1 MQLAAATEEGDLGS
15 PFLIAALWAILGT
28 SRAAVEPGVQ
38 QGTLMITSKLPHVGT
53 TIFTQMSQLAVE
65 AGALNLSQGF
75 PDFDGPQALRDAVGR
90 HIANGH
96 NQYAPMTGLP
106 ALRQQVAAKI
116 ARSYGVEVNADSEV
130 TITPGATQ
138 AIFCAIQAVIQR
150 GDEVIVFDPCYDS
163 YEPAVELAGGRCV
176 HVQLGLEDFAIDWQR
191 LAEALSPRT
200 RMIILNTPHNPS
212 GALISRAELDQLAA
226 LIRDRDIYLVSD
238 EVYEHLVFDG
248 VPHVSVLA
256 HEELYKRAFVVS
268 SFGKTYHVTG
278 WKTGYVVAPPAL
290 SAELRK
296 VHQYVSFCGVT
307 PLQYALAD
315 FMAQCPE
322 HVEELPAFYQ
332 AKRDLFCD
340 LLSASRFSFTRVAGT
355 YFQLVDYAQIRPD
368 LNDVDMAKW
377 MTREHGVAA
386 IPVSVFY
393 QQPPQGQ
400 RLVRLC
406 FAKREETL
414 RQAAEKLC
422 VI

>member
-1 MQLAAATEEGDLGS
+1 
-15 PFLIAALWAILGT
+15 
-28 SRAAVEPGVQ
+28 
-38 QGTLMITSKLPHVGT
+38 MITSKLPHVGT

-65 AGALNLSQGF
+65 TGALNLSQGF

-176 HVQLGLEDFAIDWQR
+176 HVQLGLEDFAIDWQQ
-191 LAEALSPRT
+191 LGQALSPRT

-212 GALISRAELDQLAA
+212 GALISRAELEQLAA

-393 QQPPQGQ
+393 RQPPQGQ

>member
-1 MQLAAATEEGDLGS
+1 
-15 PFLIAALWAILGT
+15 
-28 SRAAVEPGVQ
+28 
-38 QGTLMITSKLPHVGT
+38 MIISKLPNVGT

-65 AGALNLSQGF
+65 TGALNLSQGF
-75 PDFDGPQALRDAVGR
+75 PDFDGPQALRDALGW
-90 HIANGH
+90 HAANGH

-116 ARSYGVEVNADSEV
+116 ARSYGVQVDADAEV

-150 GDEVIVFDPCYDS
+150 GDEVIVFDPSYDS
-163 YEPAVELAGGRCV
+163 YEPSVELAGGRCV
-176 HVQLGLEDFAIDWQR
+176 HVPLAGQGFALDWQK
-191 LAEALSPRT
+191 LGEALSPRT
-200 RMIILNTPHNPS
+200 RMIILNSPHNPS

-256 HEELYKRAFVVS
+256 HEELYQRAFVVS

-315 FMAQCPE
+315 FMADHPE

-340 LLSASRFSFTRVAGT
+340 LLSASRFSFNRVSGT
-355 YFQLVDYAQIRPD
+355 YFQLVDYSQIRPD
-368 LNDVDMAKW
+368 LNDVDMAIW

-393 QQPPQGQ
+393 QQPIPEQ

-414 RQAAEKLC
+414 RQAAERLC
-422 VI
+422 AI

>member
-1 MQLAAATEEGDLGS
+1 
-15 PFLIAALWAILGT
+15 
-28 SRAAVEPGVQ
+28 
-38 QGTLMITSKLPHVGT
+38 MITSKLPNVGT
-53 TIFTQMSQLAVE
+53 TIFTRMSQLAVE
-65 AGALNLSQGF
+65 TGALNLSQGF
-75 PDFDGPQALRDAVGR
+75 PDFDGPQALRDAVGK
-90 HIANGH
+90 HIASGH
-96 NQYAPMTGLP
+96 NQYSPMTGLP

-116 ARSYGVEVNADSEV
+116 ARSYGCQVDADSEV

-138 AIFCAIQAVIQR
+138 AIFCAIQAVIHS

-176 HVQLGLEDFAIDWQR
+176 HVQLGLEDFAIDWQK
-191 LAEALSPRT
+191 LEAALSPRT
-200 RMIILNTPHNPS
+200 RMIILNSPHNPS
-212 GALISRAELDQLAA
+212 GALISRAEMDQLAR
-226 LIRDRDIYLVSD
+226 LIAERDIYLISD

-256 HEELYKRAFVVS
+256 HEALYPRAFVVS

-290 SAELRK
+290 TAELRK

-315 FMAQCPE
+315 FMAAHPE

-332 AKRDLFCD
+332 QKRDLFCD
-340 LLSASRFSFTRVAGT
+340 LLQPSRFSFTRVAGT
-355 YFQLVDYAQIRPD
+355 YFQLVDYSRIRPD
-368 LNDVDMAKW
+368 LNDVDMSIW
-377 MTREHGVAA
+377 LTREHGVAT

-393 QQPPQGQ
+393 QSPPEGQ

-422 VI
+422 AI

>member
-1 MQLAAATEEGDLGS
+1 
-15 PFLIAALWAILGT
+15 
-28 SRAAVEPGVQ
+28 
-38 QGTLMITSKLPHVGT
+38 MITSKLPNVGT

-65 AGALNLSQGF
+65 TGALNLSQGF
-75 PDFDGPQALRDAVGR
+75 PDFEGPQALRDAVGR

-106 ALRQQVAAKI
+106 DLRQQVAAKI

-176 HVQLGLEDFAIDWQR
+176 HVQLGLDDFAIDWQK
-191 LAEALSPRT
+191 LGEALSPRT

-256 HEELYKRAFVVS
+256 HEELYPRAFVVS

-315 FMAQCPE
+315 FMAECPE
-322 HVEELPAFYQ
+322 HVEQLPAFYQ

-340 LLSASRFSFTRVAGT
+340 LLSPSRFSFTRVAGT
-355 YFQLVDYAQIRPD
+355 YFQLVDYSQIRPD
-368 LNDVDMAKW
+368 LNDVDMATW

>member
-1 MQLAAATEEGDLGS
+1 
-15 PFLIAALWAILGT
+15 
-28 SRAAVEPGVQ
+28 
-38 QGTLMITSKLPHVGT
+38 MISSKLPNVGT
-53 TIFTQMSQLAVE
+53 TIFTTMSQLA
-65 AGALNLSQGF
+65 AQTGALNLSQGF
-75 PDFDGPQALRDAVGR
+75 PDFDGPQALRDAVAR
-90 HIANGH
+90 HIADGH

-106 ALRQQVAAKI
+106 ALREQVAAKI
-116 ARSYGVEVNADSEV
+116 ARSYGRTVNADTEV

-138 AIFCAIQAVIQR
+138 GIFCAIQAVIR
-150 GDEVIVFDPCYDS
+150 TGDEVIVFDPCYDS
-163 YEPAVELAGGRCV
+163 YEPSVELAGGRCV
-176 HVQLGLEDFAIDWQR
+176 HVQLDAQDFAIDWQKLR
-191 LAEALSPRT
+191 DALSPRT
-200 RMIILNTPHNPS
+200 RMIILNSPHNPS

-226 LIRDRDIYLVSD
+226 LIADRDIYLVSD

-248 VPHVSVLA
+248 VKHVSVLA
-256 HEELYKRAFVVS
+256 HEQLYQRAFVVS

-307 PLQYALAD
+307 PLQWALAD
-315 FMAQCPE
+315 YMAAHPE
-322 HVEELPAFYQ
+322 HVDQLPAFYQ

-340 LLSASRFSFTRVAGT
+340 LLTPSRFTFSRVAGT
-355 YFQLVDYAQIRPD
+355 YFQLVDYSAIRPD
-368 LNDVDMAKW
+368 LNDVDMALW
-377 MTREHGVAA
+377 MTREQGVAT

-393 QQPPQGQ
+393 QTPIPEQ

-414 RQAAEKLC
+414 RAAAEKLC

>member
-1 MQLAAATEEGDLGS
+1 MLH
-15 PFLIAALWAILGT
+15 
-28 SRAAVEPGVQ
+28 
-38 QGTLMITSKLPHVGT
+38 SKLPNVGT
-53 TIFTQMSQLAVE
+53 TIFTRMSQLAVE
-65 AGALNLSQGF
+65 TGALNLSQGF
-75 PDFDGPQALRDAVGR
+75 PDFDGPQALREAVGR
-90 HIANGH
+90 HIAAGH

-106 ALRQQVAAKI
+106 ALREQVAAKI
-116 ARSYGVEVNADSEV
+116 ARSYGRTANADTEI

-138 AIFCAIQAVIQR
+138 AIFCAIQALIHP

-163 YEPAVELAGGRCV
+163 YEPSVELAGGRCV
-176 HVQLGLEDFAIDWQR
+176 HVPLALPGFAIDWQV
-191 LAEALSPRT
+191 LTDALSDKT
-200 RMIILNTPHNPS
+200 RLIILNSPHNPS

-226 LIRDRDIYLVSD
+226 LIRERDIYLLSD
-238 EVYEHLVFDG
+238 EVYEHLVFAG
-248 VPHVSVLA
+248 VRHASVLA
-256 HEELYKRAFVVS
+256 HEELYQRAFVVS

-307 PLQYALAD
+307 PLQWALAD
-315 FMAQCPE
+315 FMAEHPE

-340 LLSASRFSFTRVAGT
+340 LLVESRFSFSRAAGS
-355 YFQLVDYAQIRPD
+355 YFQLVDYSTIRDD
-368 LNDVDMAKW
+368 LDDLAMAEW
-377 MTREHGVAA
+377 MTREHGVAT

-393 QQPPQGQ
+393 QQPPKGL
-400 RLVRLC
+400 RLLRLC

-422 VI
+422 AI

>member
-1 MQLAAATEEGDLGS
+1 
-15 PFLIAALWAILGT
+15 
-28 SRAAVEPGVQ
+28 
-38 QGTLMITSKLPHVGT
+38 MIDSKLPNVGT
-53 TIFTQMSQLAVE
+53 TIFTVMSQLAAE
-65 AGALNLSQGF
+65 TGAINLSQGF
-75 PDFDGPQALRDAVGR
+75 PDFDGPQALRDALSLHV
-90 HIANGH
+90 AQGH
-96 NQYAPMTGLP
+96 NQYSPMTGLP

-116 ARSYGVEVNADSEV
+116 ARCYGREVNPDSEV

-138 AIFCAIQAVIQR
+138 AIFCAVQAVIR
-150 GDEVIVFDPCYDS
+150 PGDEVIVFDPCYDS

-176 HVQLGLEDFAIDWQR
+176 HVQLGLDDFSIDWQK
-191 LAEALSPRT
+191 LGDALSPRT
-200 RMIILNTPHNPS
+200 RMIILNSPHNPS

-226 LIRDRDIYLVSD
+226 LIANRDIYLVSD

-248 VPHVSVLA
+248 VLHVSVLA
-256 HEELYKRAFVVS
+256 HEELYQRAFVVS

-307 PLQYALAD
+307 PLQWALAD
-315 FMAQCPE
+315 FMAAHPE

-332 AKRDLFCD
+332 AKRDFFCD
-340 LLSASRFSFTRVAGT
+340 QLAASRFSFERVGGT
-355 YFQLVDYAQIRPD
+355 YFQLVDYSQIRPD
-368 LNDVDMAKW
+368 LNDVDMSLW
-377 MTREHGVAA
+377 MTREHGVAS

-393 QQPPQGQ
+393 QKPPEGQ
-400 RLVRLC
+400 RLIRLC

-422 VI
+422 AI

>member
-1 MQLAAATEEGDLGS
+1 
-15 PFLIAALWAILGT
+15 
-28 SRAAVEPGVQ
+28 
-38 QGTLMITSKLPHVGT
+38 MITSKLPNVGT

-65 AGALNLSQGF
+65 TGALNLSQGF
-75 PDFDGPQALRDAVGR
+75 PDFEGPQALRDAVGR

-138 AIFCAIQAVIQR
+138 AIFCTIQAVIQR

-176 HVQLGLEDFAIDWQR
+176 HVQLGLDDFAIDWQK
-191 LAEALSPRT
+191 LGEALSPRT

-256 HEELYKRAFVVS
+256 HEELYPRAFVVS

-315 FMAQCPE
+315 FMAECPE
-322 HVEELPAFYQ
+322 HVEQLPAFYQ

-340 LLSASRFSFTRVAGT
+340 LLSPSRFSFTRVAGT
-355 YFQLVDYAQIRPD
+355 YFQLVDYSQIRPD
-368 LNDVDMAKW
+368 LNDVDMATW